1 MNKTMKKG
9 MAVVVSLFGACTALV
24 GSYLT
29 TRGSL
34 TASVVAT
41 IGAVIMCYG
50 FSVLEKY
57 DRSERGEA

>member
-1 MNKTMKKG
+1 MKKG
-9 MAVVVSLFGACTALV
+9 MKVVVSLFGAVTALV

-29 TRGSL
+29 TKGSL

-50 FSVLEKY
+50 FSELEKY
-57 DRSERGEA
+57 DRNERGEA